1 MPFVIV
7 ADDAFPLKQYIRK
20 PYSQVGLTRQKRI
33 YNYRLSRARRIVENA
48 FGILANRFW
57 VFMQPISTAPEKLE
71 TLVMACC
78 CLHNFLRG
86 RVGARSIYTPN
97 GSLDTEDPNT
107 HVIMPGEWRQGP
119 QSQGLQPLERQGSNR
134 HSNCA
139 KELREYFC
147 EYFNSEDGSVPW
159 QDNMI

>member
-1 MPFVIV
+1 M
-7 ADDAFPLKQYIRK
+7 
-20 PYSQVGLTRQKRI
+20 STRSSSVKRCLP
-33 YNYRLSRARRIVENA
+33 NASSSVDHVPKSTRLSLRFSLRGQRLYVELLRGGGKA
-48 FGILANRFW
+48 WGRGY
-57 VFMQPISTAPEKLE
+57 FMQPISTAPEKLE

-134 HSNCA
+134 HSNCS

-147 EYFNSEDGSVPW
+147 EYFNSEDGSVSW